1 MLTGVAAL
9 FAAFA
14 ASVSPPPQAG
24 PWHQLGTAVTS
35 RPGKQV
41 HFYRMAQGPNALGL
55 VVTST
60 SSRPIH
66 LYWVSYCEF
75 ESDDGM
81 SQETDRTV
89 SAIHTIVAYPPVF
102 DAAPLCYVW
111 INAGV
116 GKSGRVSAA
125 VFAY

>member
-1 MLTGVAAL
+1 MLTGVVAL
-9 FAAFA
+9 FAAAA

-41 HFYRMAQGPNALGL
+41 HFYRTAQGPKALGL

-81 SQETDRTV
+81 TQETDRTATGV
-89 SAIHTIVAYPPVF
+89 HSIVAYPPVF
-102 DAAPLCYVW
+102 DQATLCYVW
-111 INAGV
+111 INARV
-116 GKSGRVSAA
+116 GGTARVSAA